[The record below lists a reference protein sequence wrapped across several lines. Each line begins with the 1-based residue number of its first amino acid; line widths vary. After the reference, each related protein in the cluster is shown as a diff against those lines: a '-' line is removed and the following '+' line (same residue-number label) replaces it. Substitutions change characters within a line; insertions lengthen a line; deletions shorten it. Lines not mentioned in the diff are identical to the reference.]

1 MESNAFAIDMTN
13 NIMAPALISIWM
25 SVEKLKENGLL
36 LHISAA
42 LCLAQLLLLY
52 VGLFLTRGS
61 VNRSSLYISIIPD
74 LTYWA
79 SVVSF
84 TVMPLL
90 IIGINIAAS
99 RIIKDEQKYV
109 PFLIFVILIQIG
121 IFITYFTTYR
131 ASYVQTHKNS
141 LIERSGFRILSQYCK
156 LDELVE
162 KITLKTWA
170 KGIFS
175 SSVVIKTETNY
186 DIDFK
191 VFDEHWKAESIK

>member
-1 MESNAFAIDMTN
+1 MWLAIEVGIVGSCIYGGIFYSFMFKLKHPYITFKSPRLDEGFGDFMESNAFAIDMTN

-61 VNRSSLYISIIPD
+61 VNRSSVYISIIPD

-99 RIIKDEQKYV
+99 IIITDAKKYV
-109 PFLIFVILIQIG
+109 PFLIFVILI
-121 IFITYFTTYR
+121 
-131 ASYVQTHKNS
+131 
-141 LIERSGFRILSQYCK
+141 
-156 LDELVE
+156 
-162 KITLKTWA
+162 
-170 KGIFS
+170 
-175 SSVVIKTETNY
+175 
-186 DIDFK
+186 
-191 VFDEHWKAESIK
+191 